1 MKKLR
6 VLKEILKSTNLDK
19 ILMVFCIFFFFS
31 CLVFTY
37 FEPGIIYYSDGLW
50 YGLSIIT
57 SLGFGDIVATT
68 NMGRIFTALLSMYSI
83 AIIALMP
90 GIIINYYQEILRI
103 KSNESVIEFMEKLE
117 DLPNL
122 SKKELREIA
131 DKVKERR
138 YQI

>member
-19 ILMVFCIFFFFS
+19 ILIAFCIFFFFS

-37 FEPGIIYYSDGLW
+37 FEPQIVYYSDGLW

-90 GIIINYYQEILRI
+90 GIIINYYQEILKI
-103 KSNESVIEFMEKLE
+103 KSHESVMEFMQKLE